1 MQTPIVFVVK
11 DLKSHTTNTFAI
23 QGTFNLKLQKIKK
36 MDNQKDKIRKF
47 NLILNNEET
56 SEIANFLFQLPLAD
70 FKFWGGL
77 IQEAYEAKLQEG
89 SGALEALKRKEI
101 RKETSKLTT
110 EIETL
115 TKNINE
121 LTNQLSQEKR
131 EHNEKLKTLENELKQ
146 VRNEKDSTQVKLVSM
161 ELKHIG
167 ALTRSSW
174 SSSHVRG

>member
-1 MQTPIVFVVK
+1 M
-11 DLKSHTTNTFAI
+11 DD
-23 QGTFNLKLQKIKK
+23 QKE
-36 MDNQKDKIRKF
+36 NIRK
-47 NLILNNEET
+47 LLKNEET
-56 SEIANFLFQLPLAD
+56 REIANFLFQLPLAD

-101 RKETSKLTT
+101 RKETAKLTT

-115 TKNINE
+115 TKNITE
-121 LTNQLSQEKR
+121 LTKQLSHEKR
-131 EHNEKLKTLENELKQ
+131 EHTEKLKTLENELKQ
-146 VRNEKDSTQVKLVSM
+146 VRYEKDNTQVKLVSM

>member
-1 MQTPIVFVVK
+1 MDDQKEF
-11 DLKSHTTNTFAI
+11 FC
-23 QGTFNLKLQKIKK
+23 KL
-36 MDNQKDKIRKF
+36 
-47 NLILNNEET
+47 LNNEET

-101 RKETSKLTT
+101 RKETAKLTT

-131 EHNEKLKTLENELKQ
+131 EHNERLKTLENELKQ
-146 VRNEKDSTQVKLVSM
+146 ARNEKDNTQVKLVSI
-161 ELKHIG
+161 ELKHIVV
-167 ALTRSSW
+167 LTFLFPRIRIHSK
-174 SSSHVRG
+174 

>member
-1 MQTPIVFVVK
+1 M
-11 DLKSHTTNTFAI
+11 
-23 QGTFNLKLQKIKK
+23 GNLKQKICK
-36 MDNQKDKIRKF
+36 
-47 NLILNNEET
+47 LLNNEET
-56 SEIANFLFQLPLAD
+56 REIAKFLFQLPLAD

-101 RKETSKLTT
+101 RKETAKLTT

-131 EHNEKLKTLENELKQ
+131 EHNEKLKTLENELKH
-146 VRNEKDSTQVKLVSM
+146 VRNEKDNTQVKLVSM

-167 ALTRSSW
+167 
-174 SSSHVRG
+174 

>member
-1 MQTPIVFVVK
+1 
-11 DLKSHTTNTFAI
+11 
-23 QGTFNLKLQKIKK
+23 
-36 MDNQKDKIRKF
+36 MDDHGQKIRK
-47 NLILNNEET
+47 LLNNEET
-56 SEIANFLFQLPLAD
+56 HEIAKFLFQLPLAD

-77 IQEAYEAKLQEG
+77 IQEAYEAKLQKG

-101 RKETSKLTT
+101 RKETAKLTT

-115 TKNINE
+115 TKNIDE

-146 VRNEKDSTQVKLVSM
+146 VRNEKDSTQVKSVSM

-167 ALTRSSW
+167 ALTFLFPRIRIHEVTPTLKIVSATHSKH
-174 SSSHVRG
+174 SLQPHLLNSEHIL

>member
-1 MQTPIVFVVK
+1 MDDHKEKI
-11 DLKSHTTNTFAI
+11 
-23 QGTFNLKLQKIKK
+23 LKL
-36 MDNQKDKIRKF
+36 
-47 NLILNNEET
+47 LNNEET

-101 RKETSKLTT
+101 RKETAKLTT

-146 VRNEKDSTQVKLVSM
+146 VRNEKNDTQVQ
-161 ELKHIG
+161 
-167 ALTRSSW
+167 
-174 SSSHVRG
+174 